1 MSLTPAQS
9 LYYDPLWLVNPMSTL
24 PADYNLELLA
34 TSVVLLDAE
43 LNVCALNLSAENL
56 LGVSAS
62 RARGHPLD
70 ALLDESNEWYPLLH
84 QALSENYP
92 MVRRAISLTTRSGQ
106 QKTVDITISPVT
118 AKAGSHSLLLE
129 LNMVDRL
136 QAISRDESEW
146 QAQASLKEI
155 MKGVAHEVKNP
166 LGGIRGAA
174 QLLSAELPDPA
185 LQEYTDIIISEVDRL
200 HKLVDRMLGPRERL
214 EPQPTNIHQVA
225 EHVRQ
230 LIEAEAEGALQIERD
245 YDPSLPDFLADAGQL
260 TQALL
265 NLVRNAWQAC
275 GEGGLITLRTR
286 VFRQFTVGGNRHKL
300 VCALQVA
307 DDGPGVSDELMPR
320 LFLPMVTGN
329 AQGTGL
335 GLSIAQRIANQHGG
349 LIQVKSVPGD
359 TCFTLL
365 LPMEMQHV
373 LN

>member
-1 MSLTPAQS
+1 ML
-9 LYYDPLWLVNPMSTL
+9 TL

-34 TSVVLLDAE
+34 TSVVLLDAK

-56 LGVSAS
+56 LGISAS

-92 MVRRAISLTTRSGQ
+92 MVRRAISLTTRSDQ

-118 AKAGSHSLLLE
+118 TKVGSHSLLLE
-129 LNMVDRL
+129 LNIVDRL

-214 EPQPTNIHQVA
+214 EPHPTNIHEVT

-230 LIEAEAEGALQIERD
+230 LIEAEAEVRCTLSETMTPAC
-245 YDPSLPDFLADAGQL
+245 L
-260 TQALL
+260 T
-265 NLVRNAWQAC
+265 
-275 GEGGLITLRTR
+275 
-286 VFRQFTVGGNRHKL
+286 F
-300 VCALQVA
+300 
-307 DDGPGVSDELMPR
+307 S
-320 LFLPMVTGN
+320 PM
-329 AQGTGL
+329 QD
-335 GLSIAQRIANQHGG
+335 S
-349 LIQVKSVPGD
+349 
-359 TCFTLL
+359 
-365 LPMEMQHV
+365 
-373 LN
+373 